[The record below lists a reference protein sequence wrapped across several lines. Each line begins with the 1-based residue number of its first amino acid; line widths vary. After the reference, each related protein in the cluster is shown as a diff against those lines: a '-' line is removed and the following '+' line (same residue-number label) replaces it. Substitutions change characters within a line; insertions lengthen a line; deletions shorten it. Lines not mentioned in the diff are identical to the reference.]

1 MAEGL
6 DRDSRM
12 DWRAAREVSMRQL
25 DADCAVELM

>member
-6 DRDSRM
+6 DRDNRM
-12 DWRAAREVSMRQL
+12 DWRAASEVPMRQL